1 MVTPKNQFFRGD
13 EPVPDRSAI
22 TLSVDITLIIF
33 SSIFLFTRLYVRKF
47 VSNTLGLDDFAALIS
62 FVRSLNAFLPA
73 TVGH

>member
-1 MVTPKNQFFRGD
+1 MVTPKNQMFRRD
-13 EPVPDRSAI
+13 EPAPDRSAI

-47 VSNTLGLDDFAALIS
+47 VSNTLGLDDFAALLS
-62 FVRSLNAFLPA
+62 LVRFLNAFFLV